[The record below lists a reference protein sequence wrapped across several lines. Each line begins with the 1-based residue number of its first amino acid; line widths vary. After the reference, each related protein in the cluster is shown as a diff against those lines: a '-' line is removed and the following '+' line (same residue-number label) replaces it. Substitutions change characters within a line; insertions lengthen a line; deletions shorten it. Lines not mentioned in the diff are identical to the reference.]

1 MRNAS
6 VAPIEEAKE
15 TISVPQ
21 SSPNTAPAMS
31 VRRVAPGSD
40 SAATAT

>member
-15 TISVPQ
+15 TISVPR
-21 SSPNTAPAMS
+21 SSPNTAPATS

-40 SAATAT
+40 RAATAT